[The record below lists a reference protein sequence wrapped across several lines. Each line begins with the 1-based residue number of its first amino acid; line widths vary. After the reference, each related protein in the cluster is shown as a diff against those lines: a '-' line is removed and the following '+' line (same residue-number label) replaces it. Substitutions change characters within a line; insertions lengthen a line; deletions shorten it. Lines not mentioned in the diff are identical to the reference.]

1 MKNSAAF
8 LFSHTGFIL
17 STSPLTN
24 PSGNCLHPLGQI
36 EIHLIQLMH
45 ISISV
50 WKSSA
55 EIAFTGHSAAHNPQP
70 AHLLFSN
77 RTGALST

>member
-8 LFSHTGFIL
+8 LFSHTGFIFSISP
-17 STSPLTN
+17 STNS
-24 PSGNCLHPLGQI
+24 SGKCRHPFLQI

-55 EIAFTGHSAAHNPQP
+55 EIAFTGHSAEHKPQP
-70 AHLLFSN
+70 EHLLFSN